1 MVNCPNENMSIGD
14 LSLKFEK
21 EIGHLIDEISLI
33 EKKLIETE
41 GAISSQIE
49 RSIEDSLKRLNDY
62 RNSIKSEGDN
72 SKNNLIKITNEFEK
86 CVSEYLKKIDKINE
100 TIGKTL
106 IFLGISVGFCLL
118 LYYVVIPLQSDTLLF
133 ICSILFGIVVIVLL
147 FYIYQFSMQS
157 REVQEKRFQ
166 QVTSQVKETSYHI
179 GDNDPPRIKR
189 DDIVKKPL
197 VESFVADMINGAVRL
212 GEAHPLLSGCYEEVR
227 FLADWNNICDDVKDA
242 LNFYKLD
249 FGNALDDIDR
259 SSDARLRIQNNER
272 NNEKYILN
280 YIADKNIIGG
290 NPFDSSILQF
300 LFDHYKAR
308 NTKVK
313 WDEIRQNQ
321 DQLEVVGDI
330 IYQSK
335 LVDLDSNSLNL
346 DGFIL
351 ILEKAEYFNWR
362 DIEHYCSSYQRIV
375 KELGVINNELRKQG
389 VNISNEFKRNEIISV
404 IKFNDDFKSNLLHI
418 LTSELENN
426 LTLERK
432 PAFVSAIMALI
443 LHPDSRF
450 KEIVCRNAANDESVT
465 ILLAYLE
472 LKRKMQSDMQEIK
485 ISDLFDNRDMIDAIE
500 QKVFGIED
508 FDHELYHRHN
518 TLKDYLYDGGWF
530 NDEFL
535 LIQEGFERKNKEI
548 EKCLEEIQEGRKY
561 KIIQRIIENNFEN
574 INVNVID
581 KAIDAKLF
589 SVYMILTHSTKG
601 PLVPILKKLRADG
614 KSEEYIKSV
623 EEDYRIALKQNGKPK
638 YVFDNYTKGT
648 FIGVI
653 DREKSF
659 SEFREEFIH
668 DVRRMIYIDRG
679 IPFDSE
685 YDSNEQLKEECDLN
699 MGYFILRITP
709 SKYNFGI
716 DDEFITTRDIDIARK
731 VAGMLNRVNALKYSE
746 KATMEVFDNSID
758 LLEFVNQYSVFE
770 LMEKDGGNIPHKYVK
785 FLKTERLKEALFSS
799 LKEHGSEVD
808 NFKDLAIEISRYG
821 RKDHHP
827 PIFRQVLKREYFNQ
841 MRSELPN
848 VQAVTFSDDLFRSL
862 EAISTLWDRK

>member
-1 MVNCPNENMSIGD
+1 M
-14 LSLKFEK
+14 
-21 EIGHLIDEISLI
+21 IDEISLI

-41 GAISSQIE
+41 GDISSQIE

-72 SKNNLIKITNEFEK
+72 YKNNLIKITNEFEK
-86 CVSEYLKKIDKINE
+86 YVSEYLKKIDKINE

-106 IFLGISVGFCLL
+106 ILLGISVGFCLL
-118 LYYVVIPLQSDTLLF
+118 LYYVVISLQSDTLLF

-166 QVTSQVKETSYHI
+166 QVTSQGKETSYHI
-179 GDNDPPRIKR
+179 GDNDPPQIKR

-212 GEAHPLLSGCYEEVR
+212 GEAHPLLSGFYEEVR
-227 FLADWNNICDDVKDA
+227 FLAEWNNICDDVKDA
-242 LNFYKLD
+242 LKFYKLN

-259 SSDARLRIQNNER
+259 LSDARLRIQNNER

-290 NPFDSSILQF
+290 HPFDSSILQF

-346 DGFIL
+346 DRFIL

-362 DIEHYCSSYQRIV
+362 DLEHYCSSYQRIV
-375 KELGVINNELRKQG
+375 KELGVISNELHKQG

-404 IKFNDDFKSNLLHI
+404 MKFNDDFKSNLLHI

-443 LHPDSRF
+443 LHSDSRF

-500 QKVFGIED
+500 QKVFGGIED
-508 FDHELYHRHN
+508 FDPELYHRHK
-518 TLKDYLYDGGWF
+518 TLKDCLYDGRWF

-535 LIQEGFERKNKEI
+535 LIQEGIERKNKEI

-574 INVNVID
+574 INVNIID

-589 SVYMILTHSTKG
+589 SVYMILTHSTRG
-601 PLVPILKKLRADG
+601 PLVTILKRLQTDE
-614 KSEEYIKSV
+614 KSDEKIKSI
-623 EEDYRIALKQNGKPK
+623 EDHYGIVLKPNGKPK
-638 YVFDNYTKGT
+638 YVFDSYMRGN

-659 SEFREEFIH
+659 SQFCKELIH
-668 DVRRMIYIDRG
+668 DVRRMVYIDKG
-679 IPFDSE
+679 IPFDDE
-685 YDSNEQLKEECDLN
+685 YDSYEQVNEECDLN

-716 DDEFITTRDIDIARK
+716 DDEFIKTRNIDIARK
-731 VAGMLNRVNALKYSE
+731 VAGMLNTVDALRYSE
-746 KATMEVFDNSID
+746 KATLEVFDNSID

-770 LMEKDGGNIPHKYVK
+770 LIEKDGGRIGHKYAK
-785 FLKTERLKEALFSS
+785 FLKSERLKEALFSS
-799 LKEHGSEVD
+799 LKEQGSDVD

-862 EAISTLWDRK
+862 EAISTLWDRR